1 MRALLL
7 CPQGGTSKPAA
18 GGKPAAASGGGIS
31 NAGGVGVGLEE
42 EIKKLQRAQKFKKL
56 DEKDEKK
63 LEGLL
68 KKLEA
73 QKQKQQLAL
82 DRVSCKGSAWGRGMA
97 CVARSGVGAGAKPE
111 AAAGGRLSS
120 CAQLCWNA
128 QVRTQGQQQKRLLR
142 LDWVGCKRCAQGD
155 GALCCLA

>member
-1 MRALLL
+1 VLALINVTHPELVL
-7 CPQGGTSKPAA
+7 CPQGGASKPAA
-18 GGKPAAASGGGIS
+18 GSKAAAAAGGGIS

-82 DRVSCKGSAWGRGMA
+82 DRVSG
-97 CVARSGVGAGAKPE
+97 
-111 AAAGGRLSS
+111 
-120 CAQLCWNA
+120 
-128 QVRTQGQQQKRLLR
+128 
-142 LDWVGCKRCAQGD
+142 
-155 GALCCLA
+155 